1 MLGAHGGCWLHSA
14 SLPNAG
20 QEEPEFMQGLFL
32 AEVASPVAQPSLSH
46 QPKEEEKLS

>member
-1 MLGAHGGCWLHSA
+1 
-14 SLPNAG
+14 
-20 QEEPEFMQGLFL
+20 MQGLFL